1 MFFFVLFFWKL
12 GQRMT
17 GKRIILSGSIRN
29 ISPSA
34 TFSVASMASN
44 ISCYGKLKKYIL
56 LFFFVLFFWKMGQ
69 RMTGKRIILSGS
81 IRNFSPSASFSVASM
96 ASNLMPLIALLWLA
110 CVQLA
115 KALKKVVDTGV
126 PSFFMGQHIWILNN
140 S

>member
-1 MFFFVLFFWKL
+1 
-12 GQRMT
+12 
-17 GKRIILSGSIRN
+17 
-29 ISPSA
+29 
-34 TFSVASMASN
+34 
-44 ISCYGKLKKYIL
+44 
-56 LFFFVLFFWKMGQ
+56 
-69 RMTGKRIILSGS
+69 MTGKRIILSGS
-81 IRNFSPSASFSVASM
+81 IRNFSQSASFSVASM